1 MLLLS
6 LFRASFLLRA
16 LQRKR
21 FKGRPLATNSS
32 SLPAK
37 LSATLTAVAT
47 QMAGEAVHYDLLVRC
62 RAWAILKLPCLLPSA
77 AAGALPAAWSG
88 HPSAC
93 SAQPVRCAQVIGGGS
108 GGLACS
114 KAAAKLGKKVAV
126 CDFVKPTPL
135 GTTWGLGGT
144 CVNVGCIPKKL
155 MHQAALLGEG
165 MKDATSYGW
174 EFPEPKHNWETLV
187 GNVVMHIKSLNFGYR
202 ADLMTNSVKYYNA
215 YASFVDEKTVV
226 AVDKKARCHP
236 PALTPCPRRPYP
248 VPALPLFPPAR
259 LLAAAAAA
267 VATPLRLHVLVVSGQ
282 GDPHHC
288 RRVRARAGRPAAVP
302 RALSKPCCPALAPPS
317 PSSLSPP
324 SPPLPLAGTR
334 TSRARRSTASPRTTS
349 SRTTSG

>member
-1 MLLLS
+1 
-6 LFRASFLLRA
+6 
-16 LQRKR
+16 
-21 FKGRPLATNSS
+21 
-32 SLPAK
+32 
-37 LSATLTAVAT
+37 
-47 QMAGEAVHYDLLVRC
+47 MAGEAVHYDLLVRC
-62 RAWAILKLPCLLPSA
+62 LAWAILKLPCLLPSA

-88 HPSAC
+88 HPSAR

-226 AVDKKARCHP
+226 AVDKKASGLPGPHSIS
-236 PALTPCPRRPYP
+236 TITCPRRPFSRPLGLSP
-248 VPALPLFPPAR
+248 VPL
-259 LLAAAAAA
+259 
-267 VATPLRLHVLVVSGQ
+267 
-282 GDPHHC
+282 
-288 RRVRARAGRPAAVP
+288 
-302 RALSKPCCPALAPPS
+302 
-317 PSSLSPP
+317 
-324 SPPLPLAGTR
+324 PPL
-334 TSRARRSTASPRTTS
+334 TSASASP
-349 SRTTSG
+349 